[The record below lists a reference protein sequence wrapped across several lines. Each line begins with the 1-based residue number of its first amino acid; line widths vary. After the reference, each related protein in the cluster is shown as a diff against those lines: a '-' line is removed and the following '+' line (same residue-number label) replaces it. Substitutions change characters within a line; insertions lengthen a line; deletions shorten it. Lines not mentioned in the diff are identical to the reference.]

1 MSLLSLLAPPGLR
14 RVAALCAVLAAWP
27 CAAQVSASGQPQ
39 SENLLSLSASA
50 TVDVPRDVLELVF
63 STQREAPDAS
73 TVQTQLMQALEPA
86 LAEARKLAR
95 PGQVEVSTGNFAVYP
110 RYAPKGG
117 VTQWQGSVELRVE
130 GRDID
135 ALTRLVP
142 RITTLSVAR
151 VGYSLSREAREKVQS
166 EVSGRAIARFR
177 SQAEAYAKAFGFS
190 AITLRNVEVQSQ
202 DSAHP
207 PVPVMRAARAGA
219 AMLADEAMP
228 VEAGKASVS
237 ITVSGTVQMRP

>member
-1 MSLLSLLAPPGLR
+1 MPLLPLPAPQGLR
-14 RVAALCAVLAAWP
+14 CAALMCAAVAAWP
-27 CAAQVSASGQPQ
+27 CAAQVSAPGQPQ
-39 SENLLSLSASA
+39 AENLLSLSASA
-50 TVDVPRDVLELVF
+50 SVDVARDVLELVF
-63 STQREAPDAS
+63 STQREAADAA
-73 TVQTQLMQALEPA
+73 TVQTQLVQALEPA

-95 PGQVEVSTGNFAVYP
+95 PGQVELSTGNFAVYP

-166 EVSGRAIARFR
+166 EVSASAIARFR
-177 SQAEAYAKAFGFS
+177 SQADAYAKAFGFS
-190 AITLRNVEVQSQ
+190 AFTLRNVEIHSQ
-202 DSAHP
+202 DGAHP

-219 AMLADEAMP
+219 AMLADEALP

-237 ITVSGTVQMRP
+237 TTVSGTVQMR

>member
-1 MSLLSLLAPPGLR
+1 MPTLPSFAPRFMRG
-14 RVAALCAVLAAWP
+14 AALLCVALAAWP
-27 CAAQVSASGQPQ
+27 CRAQVSLAGQPQ
-39 SENLLSLSASA
+39 AENLLSLSASA
-50 TVDVPRDVLELVF
+50 TVEVTRDVLELVF
-63 STQREAPDAS
+63 STQRDAADAA
-73 TVQTQLMQALEPA
+73 TVQAQLMQALEPA
-86 LAEARKLAR
+86 LAEARRLAR
-95 PGQVEVSTGNFAVYP
+95 PGQVEVSTGNFSVYP

-117 VTQWQGSVELRVE
+117 VTQWQGTVELRVE
-130 GRDID
+130 GRDVD

-166 EVSGRAIARFR
+166 EVSGQAIARFR
-177 SQAEAYAKAFGFS
+177 SQAEAYARAFGFS
-190 AITLRNVEVQSQ
+190 VVTLRSVEVHSQ

-219 AMLADEAMP
+219 AMAAEEALP

-237 ITVSGTVQMRP
+237 TTVSGTVQMK